1 MGARPQRL
9 SFLGRFVALSVLLML
24 SIGGGL
30 AFLLHDRIERR
41 ALDNAERTV
50 AAIARVGVWPQL
62 TDADFQRL
70 PDATR
75 ARELDELVGAAVKED
90 AGLVHA
96 RIYDAVGRVVWA
108 DDRKDAKPGPTL
120 ISAQLSAALD
130 GEIISS
136 VDHGHVDS
144 GAAVDG
150 ERLLEVYVPLRRMP
164 GDPVNGVFE
173 AYLPY
178 GPVADAIRA
187 DTILVVAAVLIGLLI
202 VCASLFRLVSRASS
216 KLRRQALHDALTGL
230 PNRTFLHR
238 EGARAIGAARRHD
251 MSAALLLIDLDRFK
265 EVNDTLGHDHGDE
278 LLVEVADRLG
288 RALRTQDVL
297 ARLGGDEFAILLPE
311 VPHRGAVAEVAARL
325 HRTLEDPFALRGVA
339 LTLEASIG
347 VAVYPDDG
355 RDLTTLLRRA
365 DVAMY
370 EAKQSG
376 SRIESYARERDPYSP
391 ERLALLAE
399 LRQAIDRDELVLH
412 YQPKVSLADGE
423 VIGVEALVR
432 WNHPVRGELAPG
444 EFLPLAERTGLIADL
459 TRWVIRAALAQCR
472 AWVDQDVRLPIAVNL
487 AAANIVDATLPQV
500 VGALLEE
507 YELPGAL
514 LECEISEH
522 TVMSDP
528 RRATEVLAQLRALGV
543 RLSLDDFGT
552 GQSSLSYLK
561 RLPLDEVKI
570 DRSFVMGMARDE
582 GDAAIV
588 RSTIDLARHLGLE
601 VVAEGVESA
610 EIYDDLAELRCDVAQ
625 GFFLSR
631 PVPADALREWMDAQ
645 RVEA

>member
-1 MGARPQRL
+1 MRARAQRL
-9 SFLGRFVALSVLLML
+9 TFLGRFVALSAVLML
-24 SIGGGL
+24 SIGGVL
-30 AFLLHDRIERR
+30 AFLLHHRIEQR
-41 ALDNAERTV
+41 ALSDAERTV
-50 AAIARVGVWPQL
+50 AAVARVGVWPQL
-62 TDADFQRL
+62 TDADFRRL
-70 PDATR
+70 PGPAR

-90 AGLVHA
+90 AGLLHA
-96 RIYDAVGRVVWA
+96 KIYDAFGRLVWA
-108 DDRKDAKPGPTL
+108 DAHTRTDGEPGRIGAEL
-120 ISAQLSAALD
+120 NAALEGEVVSSIERAQAED
-130 GEIISS
+130 G
-136 VDHGHVDS
+136 H
-144 GAAVDG
+144 
-150 ERLLEVYVPLRRMP
+150 RLLEVYVPLRSRP
-164 GDPVNGVFE
+164 GAPVDGVFE

-178 GPVADAIRA
+178 GPVAAA
-187 DTILVVAAVLIGLLI
+187 VWSDTILVVAAVALGLLI
-202 VCASLFRLVSRASS
+202 LCASLFRLVSRASR
-216 KLRRQALHDALTGL
+216 KLRRQALHDALTDL

-238 EGARAIGAARRHD
+238 EGTRAISAARRNGT
-251 MSAALLLIDLDRFK
+251 SAALLLIDLDRFK

-278 LLVEVADRLG
+278 LLIEVADRLSRG
-288 RALRTQDVL
+288 LRTEDVL

-325 HRTLEDPFALRGVA
+325 HRTLEEPFALRGVA

-412 YQPKVSLADGE
+412 YQPKVSLPDGN
-423 VIGVEALVR
+423 VIGVEGLVR
-432 WNHPVRGELAPG
+432 WNHPTRGELAPG

-459 TRWVIRAALAQCR
+459 TRWVIRSALAQCR
-472 AWVDQDVRLPIAVNL
+472 EWLDQGVRLPVAVNL
-487 AAANIVDATLPQV
+487 AAANIVDLTLPEA
-500 VGALLEE
+500 VGRLLAE

-528 RRATEVLAQLRALGV
+528 RRATEVLAELRALGV

-570 DRSFVMGMARDE
+570 DRSFVMGMTRDE

-610 EIYDDLAELRCDVAQ
+610 EIYEDLAELHCDIAQ
-625 GFFLSR
+625 GFYLSR
-631 PVPADALREWMDAQ
+631 PVPADAFGEWMAAQ
-645 RVEA
+645 RVGA